1 MTAAVTIHR
10 YLDVTPSSKL
20 SDQIDAIFFEASNTK
35 SFESDAARAAFRE
48 RWLGRYLRHDPQFAY
63 LAFAASGDVA
73 GYVVGA
79 IDDPALSER
88 FADAGYVAAFGDL
101 TRKYPAHLHINLAPA
116 FRNRGIGGRLI
127 EAFVAEAKRNGAP
140 GVHVVTSANS
150 DNVRFYNRNGFI
162 EVARTKGGTPLVFL
176 ARTLAPVV
184 HTIAG
189 SD

>member
-35 SFESDAARAAFRE
+35 SFESDAALAVFRE

-63 LAFAASGDVA
+63 LGLAASGDVA

-79 IDDPALSER
+79 IDDPVLTER
-88 FADAGYVAAFGDL
+88 FDDIGYLAAFGDL
-101 TRKYPAHLHINLAPA
+101 TSKYPAHLHINLAPA

-127 EAFVAEAKRNGAP
+127 EAFVTEATRRGAP

-150 DNVRFYNRNGFI
+150 DTVRFYNRNGFI
-162 EVARTKGGTPLVFL
+162 EAGRTEGSAPLAFL

-189 SD
+189 PD

>member
-20 SDQIDAIFFEASNTK
+20 GDQIDAIFFEASNSK

-63 LAFAASGDVA
+63 LGLAASGDVA

-88 FADAGYVAAFGDL
+88 FADISYVAAFGDL
-101 TRKYPAHLHINLAPA
+101 TSKYPAHLHINLAPA
-116 FRNRGIGGRLI
+116 FRNRGIGGQLI
-127 EAFVAEAKRNGAP
+127 GAFVAEAKRRGVP

-150 DNVRFYNRNGFI
+150 DNVRFYNRNEFI
-162 EVARTKGGTPLVFL
+162 EAGRTKGVAPLVFL
-176 ARTLAPVV
+176 ARTLMPVV
-184 HTIAG
+184 HTIA
-189 SD
+189 DPD

>member
-1 MTAAVTIHR
+1 MTAAVTIRR
-10 YLDVTPSSKL
+10 YPDVTPSSKL
-20 SDQIDAIFFEASNTK
+20 SDETDAIFFEASNSK
-35 SFESDAARAAFRE
+35 SFESDAAQAVFRE
-48 RWLGRYLRHDPQFAY
+48 RWLGRYLRDDPQFVY

-79 IDDPALSER
+79 IDDSGLSER
-88 FADAGYVAAFGDL
+88 FADIGYVAAFGDL

-127 EAFVAEAKRNGAP
+127 EAFVTEATRRGAP

-162 EVARTKGGTPLVFL
+162 EVARTKDSTPLVFL

-184 HTIAG
+184 HTIA
-189 SD
+189 DLD